1 MAHSFSV
8 LVTRPTHRYAGEEM
22 AFNVRDEP
30 ALDEVPMLDF
40 LSPLSL
46 FFWLLSE
53 QCCLQ
58 P

>member
-1 MAHSFSV
+1 M
-8 LVTRPTHRYAGEEM
+8 TRPTHRYAGEEM
-22 AFNVRDEP
+22 AFNVRDGP